1 LVVLEMGIS
10 QSICPGG
17 PQTTILPISASQ
29 VARITGMSHQYR
41 LDQYFDL
48 IYGRCEMWPYPA
60 RCANEESN
68 KRSSFGGYFHLLYI
82 LTLEGATYY
91 L

>member
-29 VARITGMSHQYR
+29 VARITGMSHQYW
-41 LDQYFDL
+41 LDQYFITSYNIFFALQVLDVS
-48 IYGRCEMWPYPA
+48 IFFP
-60 RCANEESN
+60 
-68 KRSSFGGYFHLLYI
+68 
-82 LTLEGATYY
+82 
-91 L
+91 